1 MNLAKNHILGVA
13 SVFAFMMFFLDM
25 RLFFAVSPSGEADEA
40 FSTTTPVENENLGK
54 YNIEKAQNL
63 IDNAE
68 NKADELLRAAD
79 ELIKSQEDAAAVAA
93 AAAAGAA
100 ALGSATA
107 PGGDT
112 DHGSNNELGSDTRPA
127 GKDANCPPLE
137 YEKPTWSDL
146 ADPSGPKNMHLP
158 SYSPVLPEF
167 SDRNQFLINAASQ
180 SSEDI
185 FSFDTFFKSKT
196 DGVFLEMGALDGHK
210 FSNTIKHDKYL
221 KWRGVLIEPHPDN
234 YNALKKTRAGQ
245 ALFHAASCG
254 ECMQV
259 HFAKSAENA
268 VGGIWEFMTE
278 RFKRVWFP
286 SGNTNPIPL
295 TCMPLHLILET
306 VKVNHVNFFSLD
318 VEGAELE
325 VIKGID
331 WDRFSFDVMV
341 MERDNPKRADPDLE
355 TLSDTAQIIEILTSK
370 GYRVYDD
377 HHGDVHLASSHDRNI
392 WIVK

>member
-1 MNLAKNHILGVA
+1 
-13 SVFAFMMFFLDM
+13 
-25 RLFFAVSPSGEADEA
+25 
-40 FSTTTPVENENLGK
+40 
-54 YNIEKAQNL
+54 
-63 IDNAE
+63 
-68 NKADELLRAAD
+68 
-79 ELIKSQEDAAAVAA
+79 
-93 AAAAGAA
+93 
-100 ALGSATA
+100 
-107 PGGDT
+107 
-112 DHGSNNELGSDTRPA
+112 
-127 GKDANCPPLE
+127 
-137 YEKPTWSDL
+137 
-146 ADPSGPKNMHLP
+146 
-158 SYSPVLPEF
+158 
-167 SDRNQFLINAASQ
+167 
-180 SSEDI
+180 
-185 FSFDTFFKSKT
+185 
-196 DGVFLEMGALDGHK
+196 
-210 FSNTIKHDKYL
+210 
-221 KWRGVLIEPHPDN
+221 
-234 YNALKKTRAGQ
+234 
-245 ALFHAASCG
+245 
-254 ECMQV
+254 MQV